1 MRQTKR
7 AAMYVRMSTEHQQYS
22 IINQADAIERYAA
35 EHKLTIVK
43 RFEDSGKS
51 GLTLAGRPALRQL
64 LLEVISTK
72 ADFDHVLVYD
82 VSRWG
87 RFQDA
92 DESAYYEYTC
102 KKANISLHYCVEQ
115 FLNDGSAYSALI
127 KALKRTMAAEYSR
140 ELSVKVYA
148 AQARFAGMGFHQGGS
163 PGYGFKRLLVDAR
176 GNAKG
181 WLQPGER
188 KGLQSDRILLV
199 PGPNKDIA
207 VVRQIFKW
215 FAVERR
221 SLVGIATLLN
231 RRKIKPER
239 CMRHPEQALW
249 TRQRVHQILTNPK
262 YMGTVVYNRT
272 NSKLSG
278 KIVSNPVEAW
288 VRKEGAVEPMVAAEV
303 YLKVQ
308 QLLKDRSRVLLD
320 DCQILDRLSRLLKT
334 AGRLSTTIIN
344 KDRETPCIWSIYR
357 RFKSLSAVY
366 ELIGYSTK
374 RDNQGIAERRK
385 KRLKATGTQ
394 SLGDAILDA
403 VVSGKLAKTFTLG
416 ALRAGCPGWSD
427 ATYGSF
433 SAEYANSDRTNPI
446 GLVRLERGRYRVVIP
461 TSTPTHQPNAFPPKS
476 ERTQPDPQ
484 QPARKYVRVGDH
496 SARQTNRLPR
506 LSKA

>member
-1 MRQTKR
+1 
-7 AAMYVRMSTEHQQYS
+7 
-22 IINQADAIERYAA
+22 
-35 EHKLTIVK
+35 
-43 RFEDSGKS
+43 
-51 GLTLAGRPALRQL
+51 L

-102 KKANISLHYCVEQ
+102 KQANISLHYCVEQ

-127 KALKRTMAAEYSR
+127 KALKRTMAGEYSR

-163 PGYGFKRLLVDAR
+163 PGSGFKRLLVDAR
-176 GNAKG
+176 GGAKG

-199 PGPNKDIA
+199 PGPKKDIA
-207 VVRQIFKW
+207 VIRQIFKW
-215 FAVERR
+215 FTVEGR
-221 SLVGIATLLN
+221 SEGEIATLLN
-231 RRKIKPER
+231 RRRIKPEFCTR
-239 CMRHPEQALW
+239 WPNYTQW

-278 KIVSNPVEAW
+278 KIVSNPIEDW
-288 VRKEGAVEPMVAAEV
+288 VCKEGAIEPIVGAEQ

-308 QLLKDRSRVLLD
+308 QIVKDRSQALND
-320 DCQILDRLSRLLKT
+320 YHILERLSRLLKT
-334 AGRLSTTIIN
+334 TGRLSTTIIN

-366 ELIGYSTK
+366 ELIGYSSK

-385 KRLKATGTQ
+385 ERLKAKGTR
-394 SLGDAILDA
+394 SLGEGVLDA

-416 ALRAGCPGWSD
+416 ALRAACPGWSD
-427 ATYGSF
+427 ATYGAF

-446 GLVRLERGRYRVVIP
+446 GLVRVQRGRYKVVIP
-461 TSTPTHQPNAFPPKS
+461 TSTPAHQPSK
-476 ERTQPDPQ
+476 Q
-484 QPARKYVRVGDH
+484 Q
-496 SARQTNRLPR
+496 
-506 LSKA
+506 

>member
-1 MRQTKR
+1 M
-7 AAMYVRMSTEHQQYS
+7 
-22 IINQADAIERYAA
+22 
-35 EHKLTIVK
+35 
-43 RFEDSGKS
+43 
-51 GLTLAGRPALRQL
+51 AG
-64 LLEVISTK
+64 
-72 ADFDHVLVYD
+72 
-82 VSRWG
+82 
-87 RFQDA
+87 
-92 DESAYYEYTC
+92 
-102 KKANISLHYCVEQ
+102 
-115 FLNDGSAYSALI
+115 
-127 KALKRTMAAEYSR
+127 EYSR

-163 PGYGFKRLLVDAR
+163 PGYGFKRLLVDSR

-188 KGLQSDRILLV
+188 KGLLSDRILLV
-199 PGPNKDIA
+199 PGPEKDIA

-221 SLVGIATLLN
+221 PVTEITALLN

-239 CMRHPEQALW
+239 CMRHPEQTLW
-249 TRQRVHQILTNPK
+249 TRQRVQQILTNPK
-262 YMGTVVYNRT
+262 YMGTVAYNRT

-278 KIVSNPVEAW
+278 KIVPNPVEAW
-288 VRKEGAVEPMVAAEV
+288 VCKEGATEPIVGAEL

-308 QLLKDRSRVLLD
+308 QILKDRSLVLN
-320 DCQILDRLSRLLKT
+320 DCQVLDRLSRLLKT
-334 AGRLSTTIIN
+334 TGRLSTTIIN

-385 KRLKATGTQ
+385 ERLKAKGTQ
-394 SLGDAILDA
+394 SLGEGILDA

-416 ALRAGCPGWSD
+416 ALRAACPGWSD
-427 ATYGSF
+427 ATYGTF
-433 SAEYANSDRTNPI
+433 SAGCANSQRTNPI
-446 GLVRLERGRYRVVIP
+446 GLIRIGRGKYRVVMPKPSQDIRKP
-461 TSTPTHQPNAFPPKS
+461 ALQPNALPPQS

-484 QPARKYVRVGDH
+484 RPARKYVRGEDH
-496 SARQTNRLPR
+496 LARRSDRPPR

>member
-22 IINQADAIERYAA
+22 IVNQADAIEQYAV
-35 EHKLTIVK
+35 ERKLTIVK

-51 GLTLAGRPALRQL
+51 GLTLVGRPALRQL
-64 LLEVISTK
+64 LLEVISMK
-72 ADFDHVLVYD
+72 AEFHHVLVYD

-127 KALKRTMAAEYSR
+127 KALKRTMAGEYSR

-176 GNAKG
+176 GDAKG

-199 PGPNKDIA
+199 PGPKKDIA

-215 FAVERR
+215 FTVERR
-221 SLVGIATLLN
+221 SEGAIATLLN
-231 RRKIKPER
+231 QRRIKPEF
-239 CMRHPEQALW
+239 CMRHPGQTLW

-272 NSKLSG
+272 SSKLNG
-278 KIVSNPVEAW
+278 KIVPNPVEQW
-288 VRKEGAVEPMVAAEV
+288 VCREGAFAPMVDTQTYLEAQKIAEERLV
-303 YLKVQ
+303 VLTNYQVLDQ
-308 QLLKDRSRVLLD
+308 LSSLLKRE
-320 DCQILDRLSRLLKT
+320 
-334 AGRLSTTIIN
+334 GRLSAAIIN
-344 KDRETPCIWSIYR
+344 KDRQTPCVEAIMR

-366 ELIGYSTK
+366 ELIGYSIK

-385 KRLKATGTQ
+385 ERLKAMGTQ
-394 SLGDAILDA
+394 SLGDAILDV

-416 ALRAGCPGWSD
+416 ALRAACPGWSD
-427 ATYGSF
+427 ATYGTF
-433 SAEYANSDRTNPI
+433 SAGYATSERTNPI
-446 GLVRLERGRYRVVIP
+446 ELVRVARGKYKVVIP
-461 TSTPTHQPNAFPPKS
+461 TA
-476 ERTQPDPQ
+476 Q
-484 QPARKYVRVGDH
+484 Q
-496 SARQTNRLPR
+496 Q
-506 LSKA
+506 

>member
-1 MRQTKR
+1 MHQTKL

-22 IINQADAIERYAA
+22 IVNQADAIERYAA

-64 LLEVISTK
+64 LLEVISMK

-87 RFQDA
+87 RFQDT

-115 FLNDGSAYSALI
+115 FLNDGSAYSALV
-127 KALKRTMAAEYSR
+127 KALKRTMAGEYSR

-188 KGLQSDRILLV
+188 KSLLSDRILLV
-199 PGPNKDIA
+199 PGPKKDIA

-215 FAVERR
+215 FTVERR
-221 SLVGIATLLN
+221 SEGAIATLLN
-231 RRKIKPER
+231 RRRIKPEH
-239 CMRHPEQALW
+239 CMRHPEQTLW
-249 TRQRVHQILTNPK
+249 TRQRVHQILTCPR
-262 YMGTVVYNRT
+262 YIGTTVYNRT
-272 NSKLSG
+272 SSKLNG
-278 KIVSNPVEAW
+278 KIVPNPVEQW
-288 VRKEGAVEPMVAAEV
+288 VCREGAFAPMVDAQT
-303 YLKVQ
+303 YLEAQKIVEERLAVLSNYQ
-308 QLLKDRSRVLLD
+308 VLDQLSSLLKR
-320 DCQILDRLSRLLKT
+320 I
-334 AGRLSTTIIN
+334 GRLSATIIN
-344 KDRETPCIWSIYR
+344 KDRGTPCADAIMR

-366 ELIGYSTK
+366 ELIGYSIK

-385 KRLKATGTQ
+385 KRLKAKGTQ
-394 SLGDAILDA
+394 SLGEGILDA

-416 ALRAGCPGWSD
+416 ALRAACPGWSD
-427 ATYGSF
+427 ATYGTF
-433 SAEYANSDRTNPI
+433 SAGCATSDRTNPI
-446 GLVRLERGRYRVVIP
+446 GLVRVARGKYRVVMP
-461 TSTPTHQPNAFPPKS
+461 PSTPAHQPSAFPSQLIVAQKLLTEAATRRP
-476 ERTQPDPQ
+476 
-484 QPARKYVRVGDH
+484 V
-496 SARQTNRLPR
+496 
-506 LSKA
+506 